1 MTKEK
6 KEPPL
11 SSPPISSE
19 DLRTGTSPEVISRAI
34 LDNLYYLLGR
44 IPVLATPH
52 DWYTAL
58 AATVRDRLLENWV
71 KSTRLLTGE
80 AGEIRAVSYLS
91 AEFLIGPQ
99 LGNTLLCLGLTDPV
113 RQAVEGLGLDLE
125 QLLDQ
130 EEEPGLGNGGLGRLA
145 ACFMDSL
152 VNLGSSGHRLRHP
165 LRIRHF
171 RSGDPRWLA
180 DRR

>member
-11 SSPPISSE
+11 SSHPISSE
-19 DLRTGTSPEVISRAI
+19 DIRTGTSPEVISRAI

-71 KSTRLLTGE
+71 KSTRLLNRGGRANTCRKLSVRGIPDRPSVGEYPALSRPNGSGATGGGGTG
-80 AGEIRAVSYLS
+80 AGSGTTAGAGRGT
-91 AEFLIGPQ
+91 GPGQ
-99 LGNTLLCLGLTDPV
+99 
-113 RQAVEGLGLDLE
+113 RW
-125 QLLDQ
+125 
-130 EEEPGLGNGGLGRLA
+130 PGKAGGLFYGFPVDAWVFRP
-145 ACFMDSL
+145 SGT
-152 VNLGSSGHRLRHP
+152 GSATNSVYLTR
-165 LRIRHF
+165 
-171 RSGDPRWLA
+171 
-180 DRR
+180 